1 MKYTVIIADDEPLA
15 LVGLQ
20 SLINW
25 ESENLEIIYQAR
37 NGKML
42 YDAIVSYQPDIVI
55 TDIKMPLMDGLQV
68 MEKIYANMEHRPYFI
83 LMTNFE
89 EFDLV
94 KKAIRL
100 DAIDYLVKIEQ
111 DSELFLKALRR
122 AKEKIEEKRLLQ
134 NSEKPRKDAR
144 THGTE
149 ILQDKFFIRQFFN
162 LSNHACPIES
172 QIANLGID
180 LDYNYF
186 AVSYVSIPSILSM
199 ENAEKAIS
207 LYYST
212 LHLFKETIS
221 RYVWGYVT
229 SLDLGHFAITFCF
242 DESRKANYKNFLY
255 TTIHASRESAKNFF
269 SLDTL
274 VSVGPPVDN
283 IGLLYESF
291 YKASTLV
298 ERTTENNPIV
308 FYEDRQNINFIGKTL
323 GQEKYRMRLKRAFE
337 EMDLDEM
344 DGVLSDIAK
353 KMNDENMSLVNALD
367 AASNILYMAMS
378 LLPDGQNMI
387 EEIFAS
393 NPLGTNYRI
402 LYHARNSHECAMW
415 LLTLK
420 DGIKE
425 KILEKRQDYRKITI
439 TKIQNYI
446 KENVTRRLTLG
457 EVSGLFGYSE
467 GYLSILFSKYANMS
481 FVNYVTKEKIHKAK
495 EMLSS
500 ENAKVYEVAEAL
512 GFESPFYF
520 SKVFKKVAGISPS
533 EYIQNRQE

>member
-1 MKYTVIIADDEPLA
+1 MKYTVIIADDEPLV

-25 ESENLEIIYQAR
+25 ESENLEIIHQAR
-37 NGKML
+37 NGRML
-42 YDAIVSYQPDIVI
+42 YDAIVSYEPDIVI
-55 TDIKMPLMDGLQV
+55 TDIKMPVMDGLKV
-68 MEKIYANMEHRPYFI
+68 MEKIHAEMDDGPYFI
-83 LMTNFE
+83 LLTSFE

-111 DSELFLKALRR
+111 NSENLLNALRK
-122 AKEKIEEKRLLQ
+122 AKEKIDEKRL
-134 NSEKPRKDAR
+134 SKYSDKPKKDAR
-144 THGTE
+144 AHGIE
-149 ILQDKFFIRQFFN
+149 MLQDKFFIRQFFN
-162 LSNHACPIES
+162 LSNHAGPMEN
-172 QIANLGID
+172 QIAD
-180 LDYNYF
+180 LDLDLAYDHF
-186 AVSYVSIPSILSM
+186 AVSYVCFPSIFSM
-199 ENAEKAIS
+199 GNTEKAIS

-221 RYVWGYVT
+221 RYARGYVT

-242 DESRKANYKNFLY
+242 DRSKKSGYRNLLFTALR
-255 TTIHASRESAKNFF
+255 AARESAKNFF

-274 VSVGPPVDN
+274 VSVGPPVDD
-283 IGLLYESF
+283 IRLLSETF
-291 YKASTLV
+291 YKARILA
-298 ERTTENNPIV
+298 ERTTENDPIV
-308 FYEDRQNINFIGKTL
+308 FYEHRQNIGFTGKTL
-323 GQEKYRMRLKRAFE
+323 DQEKYRMRLKKAFE
-337 EMDLDEM
+337 EMGLEEL

-353 KMNDENMSLVNALD
+353 EMDDENLSLVNALD
-367 AASNILYMAMS
+367 AASSILYMAMS

-387 EEIFAS
+387 EEIFSS

-415 LLTLK
+415 LVTLK

-425 KILEKRQDYRKITI
+425 KIQEKRQDYRKITI

-446 KENVTRRLTLG
+446 KENITRRLTLG

-481 FVNYVTKEKIHKAK
+481 FVDYVTKEKVQKAK
-495 EMLSS
+495 DMLSS
-500 ENAKVYEVAEAL
+500 GNAKVYETAEAL

-520 SKVFKKVAGISPS
+520 SKVFKKVAGVSPS
-533 EYIQNRQE
+533 EYMQGLTK